1 MCGVVGLR
9 WWADIEDLHW
19 NIQEG
24 QEPDYPTYCSMFIG
38 VENVGR
44 VRGMEGDVRSRQ
56 MLTVPGHLRGT
67 NALSGNKETRLEQ
80 EAIEATHTCYKL
92 QPTSA
97 CQQRY
102 TRPKRQSAPA

>member
-1 MCGVVGLR
+1 
-9 WWADIEDLHW
+9 
-19 NIQEG
+19 
-24 QEPDYPTYCSMFIG
+24 
-38 VENVGR
+38 
-44 VRGMEGDVRSRQ
+44 
-56 MLTVPGHLRGT
+56 MLTVPGHLPGT

-102 TRPKRQSAPA
+102 TRPKRQSAPAWHTSRVAKEQRDNKAPASHNACFTVLHESLAVGACKN